1 MRVRVW
7 TAAPPAET
15 TSAVAAALWYPY
27 RAYPAERV
35 AVWGQSTFEE
45 LARLAG
51 DPGTGVHMVPGVEL
65 WRRSVPDPEWG
76 GGIPG
81 LRRIPPAEL
90 PAGYAD
96 GHAVTVPVAHMGIYL
111 GYLADRF
118 AAGGGRL
125 ELRTVR
131 VLARAAHSAPL
142 VVNCTG
148 LGARALAGDDTVVPV
163 RGQVVRVENPGV
175 DRFWLDE
182 EHPDGLTYIVPRGED
197 CILGGTAE
205 EGGVEHGAGPGG
217 RARHRPALR
226 GVGAAAGGGAHPG
239 APRRA
244 AAGASLGAAGGGG
257 ASRRGAR
264 HPLLRAWRRGRHAFV
279 GVRGRCRRA
288 RPPHIH
294 LTRTMTEPW
303 HPGETPEEQAAR
315 REAYQRLVDAAGRIG
330 VPLQHLR
337 DGLRQVAHNEA
348 ETRRF
353 LAEDVY
359 GVPDDL
365 LDDMVRIRFAE
376 LDESG

>member
-1 MRVRVW
+1 MARDTRTADALVIGAGVIGLSAAIRLQEAGMRVRVW

-35 AVWGQSTFEE
+35 ALWGQRTFEE

-51 DPGTGVHMVPGVEL
+51 DPRTGVHMVPGVEL

-111 GYLADRF
+111 GYLAGRL

-142 VVNCTG
+142 VVDCAG
-148 LGARALAGDDTVVPV
+148 LGARTLAGDDSVLPV

-175 DRFWLDE
+175 ERFWLDE

-205 EGGVEHGAGPGG
+205 EGEWSTTPDPEVARAILRRCAELEPRLAEARILEHRVGLRPGRPSVRLEAAELPGGGHIIHCYGHGGAGVTLSWGCADEVAAL
-217 RARHRPALR
+217 ARHT
-226 GVGAAAGGGAHPG
+226 
-239 APRRA
+239 
-244 AAGASLGAAGGGG
+244 S
-257 ASRRGAR
+257 
-264 HPLLRAWRRGRHAFV
+264 
-279 GVRGRCRRA
+279 
-288 RPPHIH
+288 
-294 LTRTMTEPW
+294 T
-303 HPGETPEEQAAR
+303 
-315 REAYQRLVDAAGRIG
+315 
-330 VPLQHLR
+330 
-337 DGLRQVAHNEA
+337 
-348 ETRRF
+348 
-353 LAEDVY
+353 
-359 GVPDDL
+359 
-365 LDDMVRIRFAE
+365 
-376 LDESG
+376 